1 MAGIQSIGVKLIK
14 TLGNGRKVITET
26 AGNKTFTKVFDS
38 YGNLLTDRTKTIEK
52 AIVGNKK
59 VITKS
64 ETRLVNTFSLV
75 DNRPY
80 ESLAFKYKSDR
91 VYDKSGKL
99 LGMRETENA
108 PGRVFSWRGQNPL
121 EHMPNEFSVTKSVPN
136 GNKVFSYSKQT
147 ETNTPAAKSY
157 VKDFIDNKITR
168 KFKTKNTDNLR
179 HEYSGIP
186 IGSRKSQY
194 NNTNVNVRD
203 AFDNTAYP
211 GWDLYSTFFGRG
223 GGGAVKY
230 NSKGLPLP
238 QSYHNCEVMD
248 YNKLQNMSLKDM
260 RNEWLKANSRYDKY
274 NARYAEYNMNMDF
287 LDIPYHLAKK

>member
-136 GNKVFSYSKQT
+136 GNKVFSYLKQKNT
-147 ETNTPAAKSY
+147 STPAAKSY
-157 VKDFIDNKITR
+157 IKDFEDNKVVGKLATKITNG
-168 KFKTKNTDNLR
+168 T
-179 HEYSGIP
+179 HGIYSGVP
-186 IGSRKSQY
+186 LGMRKMQY
-194 NNTNVNVRD
+194 N
-203 AFDNTAYP
+203 
-211 GWDLYSTFFGRG
+211 STLKPILGPYLEARTGDIIQVGTFGGRG
-223 GGGAVKY
+223 SLRY
-230 NSKGLPLP
+230 NKKGFPLP
-238 QSYHNCEVMD
+238 QPYHNSSVMD
-248 YNKLQNMSLKDM
+248 YKKLQDMSLKDM